1 MATYT
6 ARGNV
11 VPMATSRPILLARR
25 FSRRV
30 QFTHSPPIAMPAVS
44 SPHFAHG

>member
-1 MATYT
+1 MATNR
-6 ARGNV
+6 AMR
-11 VPMATSRPILLARR
+11 LARR

-30 QFTHSPPIAMPAVS
+30 QFAHSPPIAMPAVS